1 MIVGSF
7 SSRYI
12 DALEFSRGGGEW
24 QSALRATRRVVA
36 QASLLAWDRN
46 VHGACSPVWLSG
58 LGSITTASRR
68 HCDAVVNA
76 RRAGLNRTR
85 QNGPMPVPA
94 PDMMLVA
101 AVCGAAAQRRRHLS
115 GSIRG

>member
-1 MIVGSF
+1 MSAGS
-7 SSRYI
+7 I
-12 DALEFSRGGGEW
+12 AC
-24 QSALRATRRVVA
+24 
-36 QASLLAWDRN
+36 
-46 VHGACSPVWLSG
+46 HGPQSPVSVTLAG
-58 LGSITTASRR
+58 RR
-68 HCDAVVNA
+68 CEAVTNP

-101 AVCGAAAQRRRHLS
+101 AVCGAAAQRGRHLP

>member
-24 QSALRATRRVVA
+24 QTALRATRRVVA
-36 QASLLAWDRN
+36 QASLWAWDRN
-46 VHGACSPVWLSG
+46 VHGACSPVWVSG
-58 LGSITTASRR
+58 LGPITTASRR
-68 HCDAVVNA
+68 RCQAVTNP

-85 QNGPMPVPA
+85 QNGPMPVAA
-94 PDMMLVA
+94 PDMMWFS
-101 AVCGAAAQRRRHLS
+101 AVLCGGCLDS
-115 GSIRG
+115 DPGSIRG